1 MRNWSVGKRVASTCG
16 VLLCLM
22 LVAGS
27 TGTYGIHQGTTSL
40 ESMVSD
46 SVAGLEA
53 LAEIQSAVGELRG
66 DTMGSSVAGLEIIR
80 AKNLAAVFKLQR
92 TLPEALRAYEKTITA
107 DEDRA
112 LFNKIKPA
120 ADLYLNTCVHYAELV
135 QAGKLQEAAA
145 MYGAQG
151 RDQYVAL
158 ASAVQAEA
166 AFNKQNAEAIYRN
179 ALANDHWI
187 LNLTWLIIGF
197 ATVGGVGLTV
207 TIVRGI
213 TQSLSRSAKEIG
225 ISAREVVSASAQL
238 TACSESLAQGSSEQ
252 AASLEETSASSHEI
266 SAMTQRNAENAQQ
279 AVNLMQQVD
288 TSVTEANQAL
298 KEMTASMSGISQ
310 SSQEISK
317 IIKTIDEIAFQTNI
331 LALNA
336 AVEAARAG
344 EAGMGFAVVAEE
356 VRSLAQR
363 CAQAARD
370 TTSLIQ
376 VSVGNAQTGNDKVGR
391 MQKVIDAV
399 TQSSAQIKLL
409 VDGMNEAARQQSHG
423 IDQISTSLQQME
435 QVTQQT
441 AANAE
446 ESASASQQLRA
457 QAEAMHAV
465 IGSLEIL
472 AAGHKN

>member
-1 MRNWSVGKRVASTCG
+1 
-16 VLLCLM
+16 
-22 LVAGS
+22 
-27 TGTYGIHQGTTSL
+27 
-40 ESMVSD
+40 MVTD

-66 DTMGSSVAGLEIIR
+66 DTMASGVAGLEMIR
-80 AKNLAAVFKLQR
+80 AKNLAAVMKLQR
-92 TLPEALRAYEKTITA
+92 TLPELLGAYERTITA
-107 DEDRA
+107 AQDRA
-112 LFNKIKPA
+112 LFNKIKSS
-120 ADLYLNTCVHYAELV
+120 ADVYLATCVHYAELV
-135 QAGKLQEAAA
+135 QVGKLPEAAA
-145 MYGAQG
+145 MYGAEG
-151 RDQYVAL
+151 RAQYVTL

-166 AFNKQNAEAIYRN
+166 RFNKQNADALYRN
-179 ALANDHWI
+179 ALASDHWI

-197 ATVGGVGLTV
+197 ATVGGVALTMV
-207 TIVRGI
+207 IVRGI
-213 TQSLSRSAKEIG
+213 TKSLRRSAEEIG
-225 ISAREVVSASAQL
+225 ISAREVVSASTQL

-266 SAMTQRNAENAQQ
+266 SAMTQRNAENTQQ
-279 AVNLMQQVD
+279 AANLMQQVD

-298 KEMTASMSGISQ
+298 HEMTASMSGISQ

-376 VSVGNAQTGNDKVGR
+376 VSVGNAQTGNDKVAR
-391 MQKVIDAV
+391 MRKVIDAV
-399 TQSSAQIKLL
+399 TRSSAQIKLL

-457 QAEAMHAV
+457 QAEAMHSV
-465 IGSLEIL
+465 VGSLEIL
-472 AAGHKN
+472 AAGHKE